1 MTEIRHK
8 YRIIAIIQGY
18 LLFTILYCIYGP
30 IKWYL
35 KNEKLTVFLVIL
47 YQIGL
52 LVGYILGINTSVKK
66 RLISKER
73 FLKHIDFYLV
83 IAIFTS
89 LATSI
94 RIVGSFSVNTILQN
108 MINGIVAPAYQYN
121 LLFTNY
127 ASRPT
132 SELLGGRTLSLI
144 ITLGGP
150 FTIYATIVS
159 IIFYRDVQKKYL
171 VYLCIVMNVVQKLI
185 AGANEGI
192 FDIGIYIFLS
202 FVIKNVINPAKR
214 TRKHNFIIVLV
225 GFVILVLILSFF
237 NTNALGRT
245 KGNFVFGPIGENHFN
260 YDSIVLKV
268 IPQNLHFLSGFI
280 SVYLCQGYYGFSLN
294 TLVDW
299 VPNYLTGFSPFI
311 RDNLLELF
319 NINLFKN
326 TYQYRVSRFGWGAM
340 QNFHTAYTFWAND
353 FTLYGVA
360 LIMVLL
366 GYLLAR
372 TNKDIV
378 INSNPYS
385 MVLFV
390 LLVVLVIYLPAN
402 NKIFVQPASFLLFFW
417 MLVLKLR
424 IVN

>member
-1 MTEIRHK
+1 MTEIKHR
-8 YRIIAIIQGY
+8 YRIIAIIQTY

-35 KNEKLTVFLVIL
+35 KNENLTIFLVIL

-52 LVGYILGINTSVKK
+52 LVGYILGINTSMKK
-66 RLISKER
+66 RLISKEK
-73 FLKHIDFYLV
+73 FLKRIDIYLV
-83 IAIFTS
+83 ISIFTS
-89 LATSI
+89 LATSV
-94 RIVGSFSVNTILQN
+94 RIVGSFSLNTIFQN

-132 SELLGGRTLSLI
+132 SELLGGRPLSLL

-159 IIFYRDVQKKYL
+159 IIFYRDLQREYL
-171 VYLCIVMNVVQKLI
+171 VYLCIVMNIVQKLI

-192 FDIGIYIFLS
+192 FDIGIYIFISL
-202 FVIKNVINPAKR
+202 VLKNVINPAKR
-214 TRKHNFIIVLV
+214 TRKHSFIIALIGV
-225 GFVILVLILSFF
+225 VILALVLSFF

-260 YDSIVLKV
+260 YDSIILKV

-311 RDNLLELF
+311 RDNLLELLD
-319 NINLFKN
+319 INLFKN
-326 TYQYRVSRFGWGAM
+326 TYQYRVSQFGWGAM

-353 FTLYGVA
+353 FSLYGVA
-360 LIMVLL
+360 LIMILL
-366 GYLLAR
+366 GYLIAR